1 MIKKAAQQG
10 FSLIE
15 TVVALSISIGLLVV
29 ISTLLMK
36 NQESFLVQA
45 ATTDLQQNYRTAM
58 DLMTRDIVAAGAGL
72 PQFLGPVAGVDGG
85 TDSSGSPLT
94 DGSGRPLT
102 DELLLLYGDPSFPSL
117 TVTNGPVSGRTAS
130 INVADPTTG
139 PAPSFSDGDNF
150 ILYAVSQPNAVPT
163 ADSAEFDV
171 FTLSSHSAISGGM
184 QLTGSANSAV
194 NPPNWSNIAFPSA
207 AALRLVRL
215 DQWIHY
221 RVDTSANELQRRVNG
236 GAWVTVARNITNLQ
250 IQYWIENIDQST
262 SPPTVTNSLVNQ
274 ADITSANNRAEI
286 RAIFLTLTGQLQ
298 VARVSGGQGQSTISQ
313 TIEITPRNLALP
325 GFVLNR

>member
-250 IQYWIENIDQST
+250 IQYWIENI
-262 SPPTVTNSLVNQ
+262 
-274 ADITSANNRAEI
+274 
-286 RAIFLTLTGQLQ
+286 
-298 VARVSGGQGQSTISQ
+298 
-313 TIEITPRNLALP
+313 
-325 GFVLNR
+325 